1 MKFIFMILLVIVA
14 VVSICIRWSYLR
26 DKGYGN
32 EMLWLHFFHD
42 VPIRVIDRL
51 DETYSNRYYAPS
63 SGKSSQKQGVDIDSY
78 PAYYGA
84 NYDPEVAAQM
94 QAPPPDQEHN
104 DQLLASGGWQCACG
118 KVNASYVSSCSCGRN
133 KSGET
138 APEPAWVSDVVP
150 EDGEIKNAAAIRA
163 YKSLMDDG
171 IITPEEFEAKKKQL
185 LGI

>member
-1 MKFIFMILLVIVA
+1 MILLVIVA
-14 VVSICIRWSYLR
+14 VVSICIRWSYMR
-26 DKGYGN
+26 DKGYGR
-32 EMLWLHFFHD
+32 EMMWLHFFHD

-63 SGKSSQKQGVDIDSY
+63 SGKSAQKRGVDINSY

-84 NYDPEVAAQM
+84 NYDPEIAAQM

-104 DQLLASGGWQCACG
+104 DQLLASGGWKCACG
-118 KVNASYVSSCSCGRN
+118 KVNAVYISSCSCGRN
-133 KSGET
+133 KDGALPPQPQPAVREADNET
-138 APEPAWVSDVVP
+138 M
-150 EDGEIKNAAAIRA
+150 NAAAIRE
-163 YKSLMDDG
+163 YKRLMDDG